1 MSLWLRLIFI
11 QKNRDFSD
19 GSKSIENEIVDF
31 VKRNKQVTQNAI
43 NSKVIKSINNDK
55 FST

>member
-1 MSLWLRLIFI
+1 MTQTNFYT
-11 QKNRDFSD
+11 KNNRDFGD

>member
-11 QKNRDFSD
+11 QKNRDFSN
-19 GSKSIENEIVDF
+19 GSNSIENEIVDF